1 MRIAVGHQA
10 GVFRTKIGA
19 PYLRPAEKKSLF
31 GSESIQ
37 GWRPLA
43 FDLFFVSSVGNCQ
56 PAEIRDAFA
65 QYQFA
70 VLVKTGFD
78 FVAIKLVLNAGRAF
92 IEILAVVLG
101 PPIAQIALTVELRTG
116 IVEAVSDL
124 VADRRAHATVVYCVI
139 RLGIKKRRL

>member
-19 PYLRPAEKKSLF
+19 PYLRPAEKKTLF

-43 FDLFFVSSVGNCQ
+43 FDLLFISSVGNCQ
-56 PAEIRDAFA
+56 PAEVRDAFA
-65 QYQFA
+65 QDQFA
-70 VLVKTGFD
+70 VLAKTGFD
-78 FVAIKLVLNAGRAF
+78 FVAIKLLLNAGRAF

-101 PPIAQIALTVELRTG
+101 PPIAQIALTVKLRTG
-116 IVEAVSDL
+116 IVEAVSDF
-124 VADRRAHATVVYCVI
+124 VADRCAHTAIIDCVI
-139 RLGIKKRRL
+139 RLGIKQR